1 MHTRLPKVATS
12 STPSHPIICY
22 ALRAMT
28 SSTRSAAGNL
38 WRYKALAAVGF
49 TPFML
54 PIIVLFWR
62 DCGLDMTEIYWLQTL
77 FAIAVV
83 VLEVP
88 TGMVADR
95 LGKRT
100 SLLIGMLI
108 ICGGIVLYA
117 MSRSFLAFLIVEI
130 LLALGLAFYSGADSA
145 LLYDTLEALG
155 REEEFNR
162 IEGQATAFRLIS
174 FAITNLLGGVIGDW
188 SLVAAMWASAIGPF
202 LGIFLVMGFV
212 EVNPRDTKES
222 LGQALR
228 GYGNLLSQAL
238 KFVSKHQYV
247 RWQILFCSSLI
258 GSATW
263 LLWLYQ
269 PYMSLSGLD
278 IWTFGAVFAFFNLVA
293 ALSSKR
299 AHLLEE
305 RLGGWRTNLVLAT
318 LQVLPPVLMAT
329 FIGPMSFLF
338 AAGHSIV
345 RGTIRPILNH
355 RILQYTYADKR
366 ATVLSLNTMGGR
378 LFFAMTAP
386 FIGWISDTHGITT
399 AMHTQ
404 SGALLVVFLILAVLY
419 VRIPKKYFEPKPKN
433 P

>member
-1 MHTRLPKVATS
+1 M
-12 STPSHPIICY
+12 TPSNRT
-22 ALRAMT
+22 AE
-28 SSTRSAAGNL
+28 GNL

-54 PIIVLFWR
+54 PILVLFWQ
-62 DCGLDMTEIYWLQTL
+62 DCGLSLSEVYWLQTL

-83 VLEVP
+83 LVEVP

-95 LGKRT
+95 LGKRA
-100 SLLIGMLI
+100 SLLIGISI
-108 ICGGIVLYA
+108 IFGGIVIYA
-117 MSRSFLAFLIVEI
+117 LSCTFVAFLIVEI
-130 LLALGLAFYSGADSA
+130 LLALGLAFYSGADAA
-145 LLYDTLEALG
+145 LLYDTLEALD

-162 IEGQATAFRLIS
+162 IEGQATAIRLTS

-202 LGIFLVMGFV
+202 LGIILVMGFV
-212 EVNPRDTKES
+212 EVNPRNTKES

-228 GYGNLLSQAL
+228 GYGDLLSQAL
-238 KFVSKHQYV
+238 KFVSKNQYV

-345 RGTIRPILNH
+345 RGTLRPILNH
-355 RILQYTYADKR
+355 RILQYTFADKR

-378 LFFAMTAP
+378 LFFAVTGP
-386 FIGWISDTHGITT
+386 LIGWISDTNGIAT
-399 AMHTQ
+399 AMHAQ
-404 SGALLVVFLILAVLY
+404 SGALLVVFVILAVMY
-419 VRIPKKYFEPKPKN
+419 VRIPRKYFQPKTKGK
-433 P
+433 